1 MTNLVKLREAQGLR
15 QEDVA
20 KILGVS
26 RQAYCTYENDKRQAG
41 YETLIK
47 LADYFG
53 VSVDYLL
60 GHDNEKEG
68 IRNMIRLKELR
79 TSIGLQQ
86 KEIASALNISKQ
98 SYSNYEL
105 GQREPSLNMLCTL
118 ADYFNVSVDY
128 LLGHDC
134 EKEMPAF
141 QRKTEIQAYFDELS
155 PYEQGEIIGYIKR
168 ILYNKGVNAD
178 KVKLQYC

>member
-20 KILGVS
+20 KVLGVS

-47 LADYFG
+47 
-53 VSVDYLL
+53 
-60 GHDNEKEG
+60 
-68 IRNMIRLKELR
+68 
-79 TSIGLQQ
+79 
-86 KEIASALNISKQ
+86 
-98 SYSNYEL
+98 
-105 GQREPSLNMLCTL
+105 L